1 MELTTDNLF
10 ALDMLKNSDLYD
22 PLPVQRIARD
32 VATHAELFTR
42 IHLIS
47 VESKRCLSFGDDQPF
62 PDSAPVLSL
71 SVTLSGVDDLAAIE
85 IMKGWSP
92 PMISDAELF
101 GQQTV
106 QLTWP
111 TGREWAKFKAD
122 LAALQAAE

>member
-62 PDSAPVLSL
+62 PDSAVWLISKRWP
-71 SVTLSGVDDLAAIE
+71 
-85 IMKGWSP
+85 WSFRRSIP
-92 PMISDAELF
+92 RP
-101 GQQTV
+101 
-106 QLTWP
+106 
-111 TGREWAKFKAD
+111 R
-122 LAALQAAE
+122 